1 MTADN
6 TQIVILT
13 TGLAAV
19 TLIDTAGAVLSRV
32 LQFRYTYLSA
42 LSFLV
47 YIGIGFWGTKF
58 LNPNSA
64 ITTAIVVGVY
74 DATVGFRMSIRLKA
88 NIGITQEEVKKVS
101 GIYSI
106 VVMVILA
113 VFFSTIGYALSG
125 AGQTL

>member
-1 MTADN
+1 MTAGN
-6 TQIVILT
+6 TQIVILI

-19 TLIDTAGAVLSRV
+19 TLIDTAGAVLSRA
-32 LQFRYTYLSA
+32 LQFRYSYLSV

-58 LNPNSA
+58 SSPNSA

-74 DATVGFRMSIRLKA
+74 DATVGFWMSIRLKA
-88 NIGITQEEVKKVS
+88 NVGITQEEVKKVS